1 MRKFFFMLIIS
12 LFAFTACTTGAESTE
27 TLTLEQN
34 YSVQLANG
42 TVSIDYPAD
51 WIASSEFADFGVRI
65 ATSQELATN
74 TAFDGTV
81 GEGEVY
87 IEILYS
93 LESALDVDTPSA
105 VLQAIVDSISNLEG
119 TVSEIEER
127 SLNDKV
133 AAIITL
139 DSDDSSDGMFIVID
153 SGDAYSTIV
162 IAFPDGALSAN
173 QTTVE
178 AIAGSIEYTLTASD
192 G

>member
-12 LFAFTACTTGAESTE
+12 LFSFTACTTGAEPTE

-162 IAFPDGALSAN
+162 IAFADGALSAN
-173 QTTVE
+173 QATVE